1 MTLGERLRGLR
12 EDHDLRQIDVAQQIK
27 VLQASLSNYEL
38 DINQPDLS
46 TLVKLANFYHVNIDY
61 LLGNTDVKT
70 SWKDYTEQVKLKDR
84 VVSSGSLV
92 ENLNQLS
99 IVDREHLV
107 GIIES
112 LAAKNKA

>member
-70 SWKDYTEQVKLKDR
+70 SWKDYTAVSYTHLQVRLAPA
-84 VVSSGSLV
+84 VCCLIPFLIWHVFSL
-92 ENLNQLS
+92 L
-99 IVDREHLV
+99 LV
-107 GIIES
+107 LFLCS
-112 LAAKNKA
+112 VR